1 MGKSQISTFNCP
13 TCAAL
18 YHLIRVEAP
27 VTIVT
32 SEREITCLKCGAP
45 LNGRDGRFV
54 LKYFFVERSGKRR
67 RRSL

>member
-1 MGKSQISTFNCP
+1 MRKSQISIFNCP
-13 TCAAL
+13 TCTAL
-18 YHLIRVEAP
+18 FHLIRIEAP